1 MNEVQ
6 NNFINTMVPLIQ
18 DYAPQY
24 DIKVCSPI
32 IAQAILESA
41 WGTSKLS
48 AMYYN
53 FFGMK
58 CGSKWLGESVNM
70 ITQEEYS
77 GNTVVIQDNFRCY
90 DSVEEGVR
98 GYFEFIQL
106 DRYKN
111 LKGITDPKTY
121 LETIKTDGYATASN
135 YVKDCMDVIETYNL
149 TQYDPEPKTVKVTEK
164 DIIIYGHGSGTP
176 SKKDLQT
183 YTSQRYK
190 NVAPNG
196 KHKGVAAVKRLKAL
210 DDNGRVAFEA
220 KYRTILGRNK
230 YSQNLRGYVYKKYSD
245 GNYYSDCS
253 SSGMATFKA
262 IGYNVG
268 SYLLNTAGIYYSDLF
283 ETVPVKIRDGH
294 ITNPEILKVGDAIL
308 YIGSDPSRPL
318 QIGHVEFVAVVPK
331 FVPEKEPS
339 KPTTKKT
346 YSGEYPTLPDRGYFK
361 VGDGYLF
368 NKKKQADVKRVQAL
382 VNWINCG
389 KIAVDGKYGSQTK
402 TAVKTAQKAIGVS
415 TDGLFGKQ
423 TLAAAKKFKK

>member
-58 CGSKWLGESVNM
+58 CGSKWLGKSVNM

-121 LETIKTDGYATASN
+121 LETIKADGYATSSN

-149 TQYDPEPKTVKVTEK
+149 TQYDPEPKTVKVKEK

-196 KHKGVAAVKRLKAL
+196 KHKGVAAVKRFKAL
-210 DDNGRVAFEA
+210 TDVGRTKFEA
-220 KYRTILGRNK
+220 KFRTTLGRNK
-230 YSQNLRGYVYKKYSD
+230 YSQNLRGYVYTPHK
-245 GNYYSDCS
+245 GTYYSDCS
-253 SSGMATFKA
+253 SIGMATLKA

-268 SYLLNTAGIYYSDLF
+268 SYLLNTAGIYYSALF
-283 ETVPVKIRDGH
+283 EDVPVVIAKGH
-294 ITNPEILKVGDAIL
+294 ITNPEVLKVGDAIL
-308 YIGSDPSRPL
+308 YIGNDSSRPR
-318 QIGHVEFVAVVPK
+318 QIGHVEWVAAMPNVPA
-331 FVPEKEPS
+331 PEL
-339 KPTTKKT
+339 KKYT
-346 YSGEYPTLPDRGYFK
+346 GEFPTLPSRGYYK
-361 VGDGYLF
+361 TGDK
-368 NKKKQADVKRVQAL
+368 NAPTNIKRVQML
-382 VNWINCG
+382 VNWING
-389 KIAVDGKYGSQTK
+389 GSIAIDGIYGNK
-402 TAVKTAQKAIGVS
+402 TAEAVKKAQKALGV
-415 TDGLFGKQ
+415 TADGMFGKE
-423 TLAAAKKFKK
+423 TLTAAKAYRK